1 MINTYQYLPEKGE
14 HNFSRS
20 VLPYK
25 DGMVLWTDI
34 ESPDDAEI
42 DLLRTHFNFH
52 PLAVEDCIKMQQR
65 SKFDDYGQ
73 YFFVV
78 MHSVADLN
86 FKTGLNV
93 TELAIFVGHGY
104 IVTFHH
110 ESINPV
116 SVVGDKIKQTPEL
129 MGRGVDYILYL
140 IVDSVI
146 DEYFPAMDHI
156 DDKFSVIEN
165 KLFGD
170 YRGYNL
176 KDLFNLK
183 RTLVHMRKILT
194 PQREMVNALIRYEG
208 VYIKDENR
216 VFYFDVYDHIMRM
229 FDFLDTYRELIS
241 GTQELYLTIVSNKM
255 NEIMKT
261 LTIIA
266 TIILPLT
273 LITGVYGMNFRYMP
287 ELNWRYGYL
296 WSMLLMTLT
305 TGGFIYYFRKKNW
318 F

>member
-1 MINTYQYLPEKGE
+1 MINAYQYFLEKGE
-14 HNFSRS
+14 QICSQV
-20 VLPYK
+20 VLPHK
-25 DGMVLWTDI
+25 DGTILWTDL
-34 ESPDDAEI
+34 EAPNEKEI

-52 PLAVEDCIKMQQR
+52 PLAVEDCVKMQQR
-65 SKFDDYGQ
+65 PKFDDYGQ

-78 MHSVADLN
+78 MHSVLDINL
-86 FKTGLNV
+86 KTGLKV

-110 ESINPV
+110 DSISPLSLV
-116 SVVGDKIKQTPEL
+116 RDKIKQSPEL

-140 IVDSVI
+140 IIDSVV

-156 DDKFSVIEN
+156 DEQFSNIEN

-170 YRGYNL
+170 YKGDNL

-183 RTLVHMRKILT
+183 RTLIHMRKILT

-216 VFYFDVYDHIMRM
+216 VFYFDVYDHVMRM

-241 GTQELYLTIVSNKM
+241 GSQELYLTIVSNKM

-261 LTIIA
+261 LTVIA

-273 LITGVYGMNFRYMP
+273 LITGIYGMNFKYMP

-296 WSMLLMTLT
+296 WVMILMILT

>member
-1 MINTYQYLPEKGE
+1 MINTYQYILEKGE
-14 HNFSRS
+14 QNFSRS
-20 VLPYK
+20 ILPYE

-34 ESPDDAEI
+34 ESPDDKEI
-42 DLLRTHFNFH
+42 DLLRTHFDFH
-52 PLAVEDCIKMQQR
+52 PLSIEDCIKMQQR
-65 SKFDDYGQ
+65 PKFDDYGQ

-78 MHSVADLN
+78 MHSVEDHG
-86 FKTGLNV
+86 FKTGLKV
-93 TELAIFVGHGY
+93 KELAIFVGHGY

-110 ESINPV
+110 ENINSV
-116 SVVGDKIKQTPEL
+116 SLVRDKIKQTPEL
-129 MGRGVDYILYL
+129 MARGVDYILYL
-140 IVDSVI
+140 IVDSVV
-146 DEYFPAMDHI
+146 DEYFPMTDHI
-156 DDKFSVIEN
+156 DEQFSIIEN
-165 KLFGD
+165 KMFGN
-170 YRGYNL
+170 YKGYDL
-176 KDLFNLK
+176 KELFNLK

-208 VYIKDENR
+208 IYIKDENR
-216 VFYFDVYDHIMRM
+216 LFYFDVYDHIMRL

-241 GTQELYLTIVSNKM
+241 GSQELYLTIVSNKM

-273 LITGVYGMNFRYMP
+273 LITGIYGMNFRYMP

-296 WSMLLMTLT
+296 WVMMLMILT